1 MKEKFRINL
10 GGEITEVFIN
20 FFLNQKIIRQ
30 NKVGDTY
37 FITMENGKDNLTY
50 SIHENYYSKVP
61 AAIRDYKLSNLLG

>member
-37 FITMENGKDNLTY
+37 FITIKNGKDNLTY